1 MTPLDKKI
9 ILFVIAVALLM
20 GAWVA
25 YRHFAVGPGGLAIIE
40 VNNRE
45 VQRVQLRPG
54 ETARRFT
61 VRGTRGELL
70 IEVDGESI
78 RVVEADCPDKVCIG
92 MGRKS
97 RPGEVIVCLPNRVVI
112 RVEESVRD

>member
-9 ILFVIAVALLM
+9 LLFAVVVALLI

-25 YRHFAVGPGGLAIIE
+25 YRRFAVEPGGLAIIE

-61 VRGTRGELL
+61 VRGTRGMLL
-70 IEVDGESI
+70 IEVEGEYI
-78 RVVEADCPDKVCIG
+78 RVVTADCPDKVCIG

-97 RPGEVIVCLPNRVVI
+97 RPGEVIVCLPNRVII
-112 RVEESVRD
+112 RIEQLTRD